1 MKFSIITPTFN
12 REDLIER
19 AIQSILVQ
27 TYTNWEMIIVDDAST
42 DATYIKIKK
51 YLQDKRIKYILC
63 DKNGGVNKARN
74 IGLRNIS
81 KNVDWVTF
89 LDSDDEFF
97 FYSLEKIKL
106 SIENNV
112 LINYFRFPVQYTDGS
127 ILNSSY
133 LFNTLGDYV
142 KYLKNIDN
150 YGDWVSVINKKVISD
165 GFVFCEEVNAFELI
179 AWLSL
184 SKKENVYY
192 DKFVVLLCHVD
203 NDSISRPI
211 ERPLSYYKNAIQGY
225 TIILNKFGDD
235 LLNNNKKAYVSYLF
249 LLSYLN
255 ILVGNNILGLKQTLK
270 AMKYDFFNIRTLRNF
285 ISFTYPKYK

>member
-12 REDLIER
+12 RGDLIER
-19 AIQSILVQ
+19 AIQSILAQ
-27 TYTNWEMIIVDDAST
+27 TYANWEMIIVDDAST
-42 DATYIKIKK
+42 DSTSEIIKK
-51 YLQDKRIKYILC
+51 HFEDKRIKYVLC
-63 DKNGGVNKARN
+63 KNNGGVNKARN

-81 KNVDWVTF
+81 EDVDWVTF

-97 FYSLEKIKL
+97 FDALEKIKL

-127 ILNSSY
+127 IQNSTY
-133 LFNTLGDYV
+133 LFNTLGDYE

-192 DKFVVLLCHVD
+192 NKSAVLLCHVD
-203 NDSISRPI
+203 NDSISRPK

>member
-1 MKFSIITPTFN
+1 MKFSIITPTYN
-12 REDLIER
+12 RASSIKR
-19 AIQSILVQ
+19 AIQSILNQ
-27 TYTNWEMIIVDDAST
+27 SYQNFEMIIIDDGST
-42 DATYIKIKK
+42 DNTLDVLKKISH
-51 YLQDKRIKYILC
+51 DPRIKVF
-63 DKNGGVNKARN
+63 KSKNNGGVNVARN
-74 IGLRNIS
+74 IGLKNIS
-81 KNVDWVTF
+81 KDVDWVTF

-97 FYSLEKIKL
+97 FDALEKIKL
-106 SIENNV
+106 SIENNI

-127 ILNSSY
+127 IQNSSY
-133 LFNTLGDYV
+133 LFNTYGDYE

-150 YGDWVSVINKKVISD
+150 YGDWVTVINRKVILD

-192 DKFVVLLCHVD
+192 DKSAVLLCHID
-203 NDSISRPI
+203 NDSISRPK
-211 ERPLSYYKNAIQGY
+211 EKPLSYYINAIQGY
-225 TIILNKFGDD
+225 SIILNEFGDD
-235 LLNNNKKAYVSYLF
+235 LLKNNKKVYISYLF
-249 LLSYLN
+249 LVSYLN